1 MCSLHNCSSL
11 DIECEIF
18 LKGIVPHPWE
28 PPFVLFTQKLQPSVT
43 MQVLRMLFTG
53 GKNPK
58 SSYAPSMGSFYDL
71 GAVTNIDGKDTN
83 LGEFKGKVS
92 LVVNVASQ

>member
-1 MCSLHNCSSL
+1 
-11 DIECEIF
+11 
-18 LKGIVPHPWE
+18 
-28 PPFVLFTQKLQPSVT
+28 